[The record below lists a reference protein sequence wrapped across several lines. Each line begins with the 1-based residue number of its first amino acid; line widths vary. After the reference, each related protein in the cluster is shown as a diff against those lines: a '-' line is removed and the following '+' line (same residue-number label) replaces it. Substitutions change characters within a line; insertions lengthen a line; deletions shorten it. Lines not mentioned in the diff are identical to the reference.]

1 MVSNFNEI
9 EFIGKVEQY
18 IGTNLKYEISNHVIK
33 MYIDNE
39 IYYTFD
45 CNNMNIYMYERG
57 TKIELSH
64 FETEKLV
71 KANFAMLIRN
81 SLNNGNNY
89 INPEE
94 IEKCSNLEELK
105 LVCKNNLD
113 EHYYSIG
120 TVQIGK
126 ISIIFDGEYEILL
139 GTANKN
145 YSIVRDSDK
154 EYIFSR
160 FHNEVIYYVSFLKN
174 LKDYEVIFNEK
185 FSEEEIMK
193 LGGININEFKFR
205 KSRNQRNIV

>member
-1 MVSNFNEI
+1 MVSNFDEI
-9 EFIGKVEQY
+9 EYIGQLEQY
-18 IGTNLKYEISNHVIK
+18 IGTNLKYEIINHLIK

-39 IYYTFD
+39 IYFTF
-45 CNNMNIYMYERG
+45 NSINLNIYLYERDI
-57 TKIELSH
+57 KIELAH

-81 SLNNGNNY
+81 SLKNGNNY

-105 LVCKNNLD
+105 RICKIHLN
-113 EHYYSIG
+113 EQYYSIG
-120 TVQIGK
+120 SVQAGK
-126 ISIIFDGEYEILL
+126 VSIILDGEYEILL

-145 YSIVRDSDK
+145 YSIERDSDT

-160 FHNEVIYYVSFLKN
+160 FYNEVSYYVSFLKN
-174 LKDYEVIFNEK
+174 LKDYEVIFNEN

-193 LGGININEFKFR
+193 LGGYK
-205 KSRNQRNIV
+205 